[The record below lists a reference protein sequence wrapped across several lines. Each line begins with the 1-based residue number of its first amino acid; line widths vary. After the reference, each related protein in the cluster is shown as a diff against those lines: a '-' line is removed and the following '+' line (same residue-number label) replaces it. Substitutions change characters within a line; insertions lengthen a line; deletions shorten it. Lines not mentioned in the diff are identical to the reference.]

1 MSASP
6 LTANLFESVPDLRP
20 AQEAIAEGAVLLR
33 GFALPVEADVIAA
46 LRVIAGSAPFRHM
59 MTPGGHQ
66 MSVAMTNCGRVGWVT
81 DRTGY
86 RYDINDPDAGTPW
99 PPMPPVFRELADQA
113 ASRAGFSGFAPD
125 ACLINRYQP
134 GARMSLHQDKDE
146 LDLAAPIV
154 SVSLGLPAIFLFGG
168 LKRSDKPGRF
178 RLRHGDIAVWGGP
191 ARLAFHGVAPLA
203 EGEHAVLGRQ
213 RINLTF
219 RKTR

>member
-6 LTANLFESVPDLRP
+6 LTADLFESVPDLRP